1 MAQSA
6 WVAMT
11 RETVQRQ
18 SANRT
23 GPCVD
28 AGVTELSEMTIGRT
42 DDPENPILATAGQP
56 GRVIVW
62 GWIAEPIWASGH
74 GPRQQAGH
82 MLAVDPPVKI
92 LVDALEPKGPSTHT
106 LSRNPLVR
114 LPFTNGRLRMDHR
127 RTANPSL
134 FPFKTLFQNR
144 SQRQAQSERS
154 LSVRFRTNRA
164 VTPLPGVPG

>member
-1 MAQSA
+1 LNNEMAQSA

-11 RETVQRQ
+11 RETVQRL

-23 GPCVD
+23 APRVD

-74 GPRQQAGH
+74 
-82 MLAVDPPVKI
+82 AV
-92 LVDALEPKGPSTHT
+92 APKGRTHD
-106 LSRNPLVR
+106 R
-114 LPFTNGRLRMDHR
+114 
-127 RTANPSL
+127 
-134 FPFKTLFQNR
+134 NR
-144 SQRQAQSERS
+144 SARQISSSS
-154 LSVRFRTNRA
+154 LLHPRGRPHMRVGHRPAAANSQ
-164 VTPLPGVPG
+164 